1 MLEAT
6 EFIDFKEDTTDLI
19 KLEAKPEP
27 EDLEIAPSSDNTNTV
42 ISEFGVTVVVTN
54 KRQGCI
60 FAQNRIFLPNP
71 LVQK

>member
-27 EDLEIAPSSDNTNTV
+27 KDLEIAPNSDNTTNTV
-42 ISEFGVTVVVTN
+42 RSEFGVTVVVTN

-60 FAQNRIFLPNP
+60 FAQ
-71 LVQK
+71 K